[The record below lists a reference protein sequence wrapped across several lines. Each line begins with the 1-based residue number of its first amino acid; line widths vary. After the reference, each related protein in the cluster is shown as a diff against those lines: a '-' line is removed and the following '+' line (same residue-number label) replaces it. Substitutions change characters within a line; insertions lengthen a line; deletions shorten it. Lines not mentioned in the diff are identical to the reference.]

1 MWRKCVDL
9 FGQVNISNTVNRA
22 ILAEIAPT
30 VIPVVPLFPRTKLT
44 KLLQIIMEKVPIY
57 LEKTSLCRKINCP
70 GEIGFFPGKVW
81 LTTEMCELKKKIAVK
96 QRLLEE
102 PIFYD
107 FLHRYLGGDP
117 IFITPNIS
125 LNGFN
130 YNICVLIDTGANRY
144 VFISK

>member
-1 MWRKCVDL
+1 MDL

-70 GEIGFFPGKVW
+70 GEIGFFSRKSVANHRNVRIEKKNRCKAKVVRRADI
-81 LTTEMCELKKKIAVK
+81 LRFFT
-96 QRLLEE
+96 
-102 PIFYD
+102 
-107 FLHRYLGGDP
+107 
-117 IFITPNIS
+117 
-125 LNGFN
+125 
-130 YNICVLIDTGANRY
+130 
-144 VFISK
+144 